1 MDIGGYLWLIIDVA
15 FVAAL
20 AGVMIYAISRWRS
33 RRRSRMDR
41 EAEKRAVDRAY
52 RD

>member
-20 AGVMIYAISRWRS
+20 AAVMIYAIHRWRG
-33 RRRSRMDR
+33 RRKTRVEQ
-41 EAEKRAVDRAY
+41 EAEKQAVDRAY